1 MTVLTWPPGA
11 LSMGLADL
19 TLGRPPTRWGGRALL
34 ALLVEPRCGDSVID
48 HLWCGLAWWGLLS
61 SPANAGLLTA
71 APAPTSDIA
80 MNTVAATF
88 LPKLLSMFPPC
99 VGTPGG
105 VGRIGA
111 AIVQSIRSTCISTV
125 GPSTFVQRPSPSE
138 EPQGH
143 GRVCYAT
150 SVSVEEPRVC
160 VRVMPAGG
168 TRGK

>member
-48 HLWCGLAWWGLLS
+48 YLWCGLVWWGLLS

-88 LPKLLSMFPPC
+88 LPKLLSMSFPPC
-99 VGTPGG
+99 DGNAWRRPVES
-105 VGRIGA
+105 
-111 AIVQSIRSTCISTV
+111 VQ
-125 GPSTFVQRPSPSE
+125 PSCKPS
-138 EPQGH
+138 G
-143 GRVCYAT
+143 
-150 SVSVEEPRVC
+150 VSVHPPLVLVPSYSTLHHQENSTGMVGVLRDL
-160 VRVMPAGG
+160 GI
-168 TRGK
+168 